1 LSFLIKSDTACWRDF
16 PPEPLVRGRADV
28 LLDFALEAL
37 RAGASRV
44 YLAFCD
50 GVVVEVERTS
60 ARSAKELAG
69 ELPHMRRYAA
79 SLRDV
84 AGTWRGPVFY
94 LHESGTDIDR
104 VTIPRDSLIVVGDQD
119 GLAPEDE
126 EFLRGRATW
135 VSIGLCPT
143 SAGSARPTWPGGW
156 GWPPAVSSAR
166 TA

>member
-1 LSFLIKSDTACWRDF
+1 MSFLIKSDTACWRDF

-37 RAGASRV
+37 RAGASKV

-69 ELPHMRRYAA
+69 ELPRMRRYAA

-104 VTIPRDSLIVVGDQD
+104 VSIPRDSLIVVGDQD

-135 VSIGLCPT
+135 VSIGPLPYLSWFCAPYV
-143 SAGSARPTWPGGW
+143 ARRMGLAPG
-156 GWPPAVSSAR
+156 R
-166 TA
+166 Q